1 MYQIFFLFKTFYG
14 EMEER
19 FLVFLFLVL
28 SHLIISILK
37 EKNFFQNEYLQL
49 LNVIV
54 VIFKYYFKIQRFEI
68 LSAAKNVFILQR
80 FVLFLLRKYF

>member
-1 MYQIFFLFKTFYG
+1 
-14 EMEER
+14 MEER

-28 SHLIISILK
+28 SHFIISILK